1 MNKIAYDTIAG
12 VPLHSVNVTV
22 IANRYAAHLRLLSR
36 ITPLRNTRLL
46 FLLRAL
52 HAHILASGFKPRT
65 HILNRFIDLYSKSN
79 DLHSARSMFDQT
91 SHPDIVGR
99 TTLIN
104 AYFKI
109 GDHKSA
115 REIFNATPLIVRDT
129 VSYNSMISG
138 YSRASLGIRALEL
151 YKQMVRDRFIPDD
164 YTMTGLLS
172 AAGAIAD
179 VDSRGC
185 RQLHSAAIKYGTEG
199 VVSVSNALI
208 ALYAMCDSIDGIIF
222 AHEVFDGMLVK
233 DELTWTTIIISYVRR
248 GDVNS
253 ARFLFDGMTD
263 RVDVVW
269 NAMISGYVR
278 HGLFS
283 EALELCRSMY
293 SKGITFDEFTYT
305 SVLTLCASSGLFMM
319 GKAIHAHIIRACSN
333 FDPETAL
340 PVENVLV
347 TLYSKCEKLNSA
359 WNVFVN
365 IGSKDT
371 VSWNAMLSG
380 YINAGLVDA
389 GFAFFR
395 DIPCKNMLSWTMM
408 ISCFAQNGFGEDAL
422 KLFTRMRIE
431 GIKPCDFILS
441 SAVSACAGLGAL
453 ELGRQIHGLLLL
465 SGYDSSNSTGNAL
478 VTMYAKCGMVE
489 EAHHVFYSMSCLDY
503 ISWNAMIAALAQHGR
518 GFEAIGFFK
527 EMLHNRIRPD
537 RITFLTILSACNHAG
552 LVDQGLRYFDSM
564 KDDYNIVAGED
575 HYARLIDLL
584 GRAGRITEAKEV
596 IASMPFEPGPLIW
609 EAVLSA
615 CRIHEDL
622 KLGIHA
628 ADQLFE
634 MTPQHDGTYVLLS
647 NMYAA
652 AGMWDGVAKVR
663 KLMKDRQIKKEP
675 GCSWIEYGNKVHV
688 FLVSDTNHPD
698 IWEVH
703 RFLEMLGAKMRK
715 MGYTPNTKFVLHDVE
730 SEEHKEY
737 ALSTHS
743 EKLAVGF
750 ALLKLPAGATIR
762 VMKNLRIC
770 GDCHSAITFISL
782 LMRREIIVRDGKRF
796 HHFENG
802 VCSCGNYW

>member
-1 MNKIAYDTIAG
+1 MNKIADDITAAVSLYPA
-12 VPLHSVNVTV
+12 NVIV
-22 IANRYAAHLRLLSR
+22 IVNRYAAHLRRLSR
-36 ITPLRNTRLL
+36 INPRCNTRFLY
-46 FLLRAL
+46 LLRTL

-65 HILNRFIDLYSKSN
+65 HILNRLIDLYSKSN
-79 DLHSARSMFDQT
+79 DLRSARSLFDG
-91 SHPDIVGR
+91 SPHLDIVGR

-104 AYFKI
+104 TYFKF
-109 GDHKSA
+109 GDHESA
-115 REIFNATPLIVRDT
+115 RKIFDATPLFVRDT
-129 VSYNSMISG
+129 VSYNSMVSG
-138 YSRASLGIRALEL
+138 YSRANLGVRALEL
-151 YKQMVRDRFIPDD
+151 YKEMVGDRFIPDD
-164 YTMTGLLS
+164 YTMSSLLS
-172 AAGAIAD
+172 AVGAIPD
-179 VDSRGC
+179 VGSRGC
-185 RQLHSAAIKYGTEG
+185 RQLHSASLKYGIESVIT
-199 VVSVSNALI
+199 VSNALI
-208 ALYAMCDSIDGIIF
+208 ALYAQSDSSDGIVF
-222 AHEVFDGMLVK
+222 AREVFDRMLLK
-233 DELTWTTIIISYVRR
+233 DELTWIAIIIGYVRC
-248 GDVNS
+248 GDVDS
-253 ARFLFDGMTD
+253 ARNLFDGMTE
-263 RVDVVW
+263 RVNVVW

-278 HGLFS
+278 LGLFS
-283 EALELCRSMY
+283 EALELCQSMY
-293 SKGITFDEFTYT
+293 SKGIAIDEFTYT
-305 SVLTLCASSGLFMM
+305 SMLILCANSGLFMM
-319 GKAIHAHIIRACSN
+319 GKAVHAHIICAGLN
-333 FDPETAL
+333 FDPDTAL
-340 PVENVLV
+340 HVKNVLV
-347 TLYSKCEKLNSA
+347 TMYSKCGKINSA
-359 WNVFVN
+359 WKVFDN
-365 IGSKDT
+365 IGSKDV

-380 YINAGLVDA
+380 YVNLGSVEA

-408 ISCFAQNGFGEDAL
+408 ISCFAQNGFGDEAL

-431 GIKPCDFILS
+431 EIKPSDFIFS
-441 SAVSACAGLGAL
+441 SVISACAGLGAF

-465 SGYDSSNSTGNAL
+465 SGYESSNSTGNAL
-478 VTMYAKCGMVE
+478 MTMYAKCGMVE
-489 EAHHVFYSMSCLDY
+489 EAYHVFDIMPCLDY
-503 ISWNAMIAALAQHGR
+503 ISWNAMIAALAQHGN
-518 GFEAIGFFK
+518 GFEAIEFFK
-527 EMLHNRIRPD
+527 EMLRNGIHPD
-537 RITFLTILSACNHAG
+537 RITFLTILSACSHAG
-552 LVDQGLRYFDSM
+552 LVDQGLKYFDSM

-615 CRIHEDL
+615 CRIHGDL

-628 ADQLFE
+628 ADQLFD

-698 IWEVH
+698 AWEVH

-715 MGYTPNTKFVLHDVE
+715 MGYSPDTKFVLHNVE

-750 ALLKLPAGATIR
+750 GLLKLPAGAIIR
-762 VMKNLRIC
+762 LMKNLRIC
-770 GDCHSAITFISL
+770 GDCHSAIIFMSL
-782 LMRREIIVRDGKRF
+782 VMERKIIVRDGNRF